1 MSNNLENV
9 TPNKIINF
17 KLNSLKS
24 TPKFSPFLPPRE
36 NNNSKL
42 KIFNSMK
49 NTLFSNS
56 QKKFNSLSSLK
67 NNSSDFLIPFSKS
80 YLPNTNTKLKSNAY
94 TQKKMPNSIKK
105 SLLTNITNSTL
116 KINKS
121 NSFSEIK
128 VQNIF
133 LNKKRKHMTTE
144 EIELEKIKREKED
157 IKKLM
162 QKNKK
167 SYLKSL
173 NYSPMKIIPSPLTTF
188 IPFNLSSNNNTKY
201 IKQGKSSS
209 TYEVNEQNHKI
220 RLKMQQKIEKLSD
233 NKIKGGILL
242 NNSDYLKKQNE
253 LYNNLFNDK
262 NDVNNT
268 FSFIKDEDKNLNT
281 NKKSII
287 LFKDIN
293 CSKINQ
299 SQTKDS
305 QNKKFKENYKISDFI
320 KALRKNKAFN

>member
-1 MSNNLENV
+1 
-9 TPNKIINF
+9 
-17 KLNSLKS
+17 
-24 TPKFSPFLPPRE
+24 
-36 NNNSKL
+36 
-42 KIFNSMK
+42 MK

-94 TQKKMPNSIKK
+94 TQKKLPNLNKK

-116 KINKS
+116 KINQS

-167 SYLKSL
+167 LYLKSL

-268 FSFIKDEDKNLNT
+268 FSFNKDEDKNLNT

-320 KALRKNKAFN
+320 KALRKNKTFN

>member
-36 NNNSKL
+36 NNNLKL

-67 NNSSDFLIPFSKS
+67 NNSSDFLIPFSRS
-80 YLPNTNTKLKSNAY
+80 YLPKTNTELKSNAF
-94 TQKKMPNSIKK
+94 TQKKMPNSNKK
-105 SLLTNITNSTL
+105 SFTNITNSTL
-116 KINKS
+116 KINQS

-128 VQNIF
+128 IQNIF

-167 SYLKSL
+167 LYLKSL

-268 FSFIKDEDKNLNT
+268 FSFTKDEDKNLNT

-320 KALRKNKAFN
+320 KALRKNKTFN

>member
-1 MSNNLENV
+1 
-9 TPNKIINF
+9 
-17 KLNSLKS
+17 
-24 TPKFSPFLPPRE
+24 
-36 NNNSKL
+36 
-42 KIFNSMK
+42 MK

-56 QKKFNSLSSLK
+56 QKKFNSLSSHK
-67 NNSSDFLIPFSKS
+67 NNSSDFLIPFSRS

-94 TQKKMPNSIKK
+94 TQKKLPNLNKK

-116 KINKS
+116 KINQS

-167 SYLKSL
+167 LYLKSL

-268 FSFIKDEDKNLNT
+268 FSFNKDEDKNLNT

-320 KALRKNKAFN
+320 KALRKNKTFN

>member
-1 MSNNLENV
+1 
-9 TPNKIINF
+9 
-17 KLNSLKS
+17 
-24 TPKFSPFLPPRE
+24 
-36 NNNSKL
+36 
-42 KIFNSMK
+42 MK

-167 SYLKSL
+167 LYLKSL

-268 FSFIKDEDKNLNT
+268 FSFNKDEDKNLNT

-320 KALRKNKAFN
+320 KALRKNKTFN